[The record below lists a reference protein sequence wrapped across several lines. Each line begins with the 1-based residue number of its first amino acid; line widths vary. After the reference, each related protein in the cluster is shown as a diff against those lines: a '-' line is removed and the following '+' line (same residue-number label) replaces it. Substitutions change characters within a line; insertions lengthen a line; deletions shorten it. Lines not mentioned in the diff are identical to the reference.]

1 MSASSRDVGG
11 VERMPGRLEQRRER
25 ILKEAEALFL
35 KHGYAG
41 ASVNEVVRR
50 AGGSL
55 ATLYSEFG
63 SKEHL
68 FAEIMRRRA
77 TSVFD
82 SDVPPPTPSGDL
94 RAGLLALATRLLERI
109 LKEDSLAMYRIC
121 VSEGPRLPDLRKA
134 ILEVSLP
141 TFLDRLGVALTDLG
155 VVADTDRSALAEE
168 FLSLVHGQLVFRA
181 ACGGEKT
188 ITARQKTVQAER
200 AVDAFLLVHG
210 CAVRSKK
217 R

>member
-1 MSASSRDVGG
+1 MNASSRYVSRG
-11 VERMPGRLEQRRER
+11 ERIPGRLEQRRER

-82 SDVPPPTPSGDL
+82 SEAANPEPSRSVRG
-94 RAGLLALATRLLERI
+94 GLLTLATRLLERI
-109 LKEDSLAMYRIC
+109 LRADSLSMYRIC
-121 VSEGPRLPDLRKA
+121 ISEGPRLPDLRKA

-141 TFLDRLGVALTDLG
+141 TFLDRLGLALVGLG
-155 VVADTDRSALAEE
+155 VCDDAHRSELAEE
-168 FLSLVHGQLVFRA
+168 FVSLVHGQLVFRA

-188 ITARQKTVQAER
+188 ITAKQRARHVER
-200 AVDAFLLVHG
+200 AVDAFLLLHG
-210 CAVRSKK
+210 RS
-217 R
+217 